1 MDKYKKKKDSYNLV
15 FAILWG
21 LLFVYWFTTAIYN
34 VSMKSYITTL
44 NKAIEYTD
52 MIKPKELEFKKIKNP
67 NEFNENFVIDE
78 KDNMF
83 SFDADTLV
91 STAIKFYDTTGCQL
105 YYVNVDLE
113 KAGKEIKNDKD
124 AEEWAEKY
132 VKDLIDDDYAVIYYE
147 ADSVEISNPD
157 NSDGLKYVGVS
168 DSITYGS
175 KVSSLFNSKARII
188 VNEIIKHKW
197 TYEEYY
203 DTAWDDTQYIPLEI
217 ARQLFPDSF
226 SERKIIVNNSHH
238 SEYLLLDIEQA
249 NKLIKEYELRIN
261 IFRISWIVLFVLNM
275 IFSIIITRKK
285 ANAVRM
291 SEEFP
296 KYEYTQDEY
305 TKNEYPQSE
314 YTQGEYAQD
323 EYTQYEYDREQYKKD
338 LMDKYN

>member
-1 MDKYKKKKDSYNLV
+1 MIEKGSEKHDFSER
-15 FAILWG
+15 
-21 LLFVYWFTTAIYN
+21 FVY
-34 VSMKSYITTL
+34 SL
-44 NKAIEYTD
+44 
-52 MIKPKELEFKKIKNP
+52 
-67 NEFNENFVIDE
+67 
-78 KDNMF
+78 MF

-203 DTAWDDTQYIPLEI
+203 DTAWNDTQYIPLEI
-217 ARQLFPDSF
+217 ARQLFPNSF

-238 SEYLLLDIEQA
+238 GEYLLLDIEQA
-249 NKLIKEYELRIN
+249 DKLIKKYELRIN
-261 IFRISWIVLFVLNM
+261 IFRISWIVLFILNM

-291 SEEFP
+291 SGKSLE
-296 KYEYTQDEY
+296 YEYTQDEY
-305 TKNEYPQSE
+305 TKNEYTQS
-314 YTQGEYAQD
+314 EYAQD
-323 EYTQYEYDREQYKKD
+323 EYIQYEYDREQYKKD

>member
-105 YYVNVDLE
+105 YYVNVD
-113 KAGKEIKNDKD
+113 
-124 AEEWAEKY
+124 
-132 VKDLIDDDYAVIYYE
+132 YAVIYYE

-203 DTAWDDTQYIPLEI
+203 DTAWNDTQYIPLEI
-217 ARQLFPDSF
+217 ARQLFPNSF

-238 SEYLLLDIEQA
+238 GEYLLLDIEQA
-249 NKLIKEYELRIN
+249 DKLIKKYELRIN

-305 TKNEYPQSE
+305 TKNEYTQS
-314 YTQGEYAQD
+314 EYAQD
-323 EYTQYEYDREQYKKD
+323 EYIQYEYDREQYKKD

>member
-1 MDKYKKKKDSYNLV
+1 
-15 FAILWG
+15 
-21 LLFVYWFTTAIYN
+21 
-34 VSMKSYITTL
+34 
-44 NKAIEYTD
+44 

-203 DTAWDDTQYIPLEI
+203 DTAWNDTQYIPLEI
-217 ARQLFPDSF
+217 ARQLFPNSF

-238 SEYLLLDIEQA
+238 GEYLLLDIEQA
-249 NKLIKEYELRIN
+249 DKLIKKYELRIN

-305 TKNEYPQSE
+305 TKNEYTQSE
-314 YTQGEYAQD
+314 YVQD
-323 EYTQYEYDREQYKKD
+323 EYIQYEYDREQYKKD